1 MGTDGWL
8 LTIIYVLCVVFS
20 AYFAASESAYAGLNK
35 IRMRNLAE
43 NGDKRAKSA
52 IYIADRFDRALA
64 TILVCNNVAH
74 IGGASIATILSIKVF
89 TILKEKGDVTVES
102 AAQSAIATAVTTII
116 ICIAGEMLP
125 KRFANTNNDKLA
137 LAFAPSMKAIMFIT
151 FPVAIL
157 FTGLNRLLSMIS
169 GDVEEP
175 TVTEEELSTIIENVE
190 DEGVIDEEQG
200 ELLQSALE
208 FSRTTVADI
217 LTLHDDVVYVD
228 VSMKNEQILAVIREN
243 KFSRMPVCDGDID
256 NVVGILLVRNFLRK
270 YINGEHFNVRDIMTK
285 PYFVRLEDII
295 DDQMNEM
302 SRSKNYMAVVK
313 DKNGKTMGIV
323 TVEDFLEELVGE
335 IWDEDDVVDDN
346 FIKLGGNRFDVSG
359 AYSLGEMLSEIGC
372 ESEDASLNSKS
383 VQSWVLESLGHLP
396 EPEDEFVWGELTVTV
411 TDVEENHVK
420 RVEVK
425 LETPELEVELGSDD
439 EAQSGSEEEI
449 SEEVPSV

>member
-8 LTIIYVLCVVFS
+8 LTIIYVICVAFS
-20 AYFAASESAYAGLNK
+20 AYFSASESAYAGLNK

-52 IYIADRFDRALA
+52 MYISDRFDRALA
-64 TILVCNNVAH
+64 TILVCNNVVN

-89 TILKEKGDVTVES
+89 SILADKVSVGE

-125 KRFANTNNDKLA
+125 KRYTNSNNDKVA
-137 LAFAPSMKAIMFIT
+137 LVLAPSMRAIMTIT
-151 FPVAIL
+151 YPVSII
-157 FTGLNRLLSMIS
+157 FTGFTKLLSMIS

-217 LTLHDDVVYVD
+217 LTMHDDVVYVD
-228 VSMKNEQILAVIREN
+228 VAMTNEQILSVIREN
-243 KFSRMPVCDGDID
+243 KFSRLPVCDGSLDE
-256 NVVGILLVRNFLRK
+256 VVGVLLVRNFLKK
-270 YINGEHFNVRDIMTK
+270 YIKGERFSVRDIMTE
-285 PYFVRLEDII
+285 PYFVRLEDVI
-295 DDQMNEM
+295 DNQMDEM
-302 SRSKNYMAVVK
+302 SRSKNYMAIVK

-346 FIKLGGNRFDVSG
+346 FIKLGGNRFDVST
-359 AYSLGEMLSEIGC
+359 SFTLGEMLDEIGC
-372 ESEDASLNSKS
+372 ECADEMLRTKPIQA
-383 VQSWVLESLGHLP
+383 WVLESLGHLP
-396 EPEDEFVWGELTVTV
+396 ESDEEFTWGELTVTV
-411 TDVEENHVK
+411 TDVEENRVK

-425 LETPELEVELGSDD
+425 LNTPELEVEPITEDGAST
-439 EAQSGSEEEI
+439 ECEEEI

>member
-8 LTIIYVLCVVFS
+8 LTIIYVICVALS

-52 IYIADRFDRALA
+52 MYISDRFDRALA

-89 TILKEKGDVTVES
+89 NLLKEKVSVGE
-102 AAQSAIATAVTTII
+102 AAQTAIATAVTTII

-125 KRFANTNNDKLA
+125 KRFANTKTDKLA
-137 LAFAPSMKAIMFIT
+137 LAFAPSMKAVMFIT
-151 FPVAIL
+151 YPVAIL
-157 FTGLNRLLSMIS
+157 FTGLNKLLSMIS

-217 LTLHDDVVYVD
+217 LTMHDDVVHVD
-228 VSMKNEQILAVIREN
+228 VNMTNEQILSVIREN
-243 KFSRMPVCDGDID
+243 KFSRLPVCDGSLDE
-256 NVVGILLVRNFLRK
+256 VVGVLLVRNFLKK
-270 YINGEHFNVRDIMTK
+270 YIKGERFGVRDIMTQ
-285 PYFVRLEDII
+285 PYFVRLEDVI
-295 DDQMNEM
+295 DNQMDEM
-302 SRSKNYMAVVK
+302 SRSKNYMAIVK

-346 FIKLGGNRFDVSG
+346 FIKLGGNRFDVST
-359 AYSLGEMLSEIGC
+359 SFTLGEMLDEMGC
-372 ESEDASLNSKS
+372 ECADEMLRAKS
-383 VQSWVLESLGHLP
+383 IQAWVLESLGHLP
-396 EPEDEFVWGELTVTV
+396 EIEEEFTWGELTVTV

-425 LETPELEVELGSDD
+425 LNTPELDVEPITED
-439 EAQSGSEEEI
+439 EISSEETEEI